1 MSCSKNNDSCCQN
14 FKTICGPLYGGSD
27 KGHPLG
33 YISLMDAEASNYITP
48 KIFYM
53 LTMEIYEKQDM
64 ATVKLKVSEPGNF
77 YNRTEYTKFIP
88 RDTFLA
94 IMNRI
99 SRVFGCPQDK
109 GYNSYKG
116 KQLMV
121 EYRGFMW
128 RNVGPEGCNYMCAP
142 ITPSP
147 QYQAVYTDAT
157 RFLENIGK
165 ILFKTGEVYDKK
177 VRVSVDPKNDRKCPE
192 INGDEGI
199 KGLSVFPIQ
208 FNNNNNK

>member
-1 MSCSKNNDSCCQN
+1 MSCSKNFDSCCQN

-33 YISLMDAEASNYITP
+33 YISLMDAKASDYITP

-53 LTMEIYEKQDM
+53 LTMDLYEKQDM

-88 RDTFLA
+88 RDTFIA

-116 KQLMV
+116 KELMV
-121 EYRGFMW
+121 EYRGFIW
-128 RNVGPEGCNYMCAP
+128 RNVGPEACNYMCAP
-142 ITPSP
+142 ISPSP

-157 RFLENIGK
+157 QFLEKIGQLIFMK
-165 ILFKTGEVYDKK
+165 PPYDKK
-177 VRVSVDPKNDRKCPE
+177 IRISADPNKERECHS
-192 INGDEGI
+192 INGDMGI
-199 KGLSVFPIQ
+199 KQLNIFPEQ
-208 FNNNNNK
+208 LKSL